1 MRIYFV
7 TSNKFKAAEITAYF
21 KEAAM
26 QERSGIELSIV
37 EASVQ
42 EILHEDIQ
50 VIVKRK
56 ALEAYSYFGAP
67 CVVEH
72 GGIFMDALPGL
83 PGGIGQIIWNAVGDR
98 ICSFLGEQDPR
109 GAVARSIIG
118 YCDGKR
124 VRTYTGETRGQI
136 TKSARGGYKFN
147 WDPIFIPDGS
157 DLTYGEMGPE
167 KKQAT
172 SQSLKAWKAFLK
184 AEFNSQLP

>member
-1 MRIYFV
+1 
-7 TSNKFKAAEITAYF
+7 
-21 KEAAM
+21 
-26 QERSGIELSIV
+26 
-37 EASVQ
+37 
-42 EILHEDIQ
+42 
-50 VIVKRK
+50 
-56 ALEAYSYFGAP
+56 
-67 CVVEH
+67 VEH

-98 ICSFLGEQDPR
+98 ICSFLGEQDSR